1 MEREANAKVVSSFL
15 GGRIDSIP
23 CRPSCSPQLIWKNWM
38 NSTVYSKPT
47 EAKRLAQ
54 QIIEQNLPPKQT
66 RRPLSLLLSPSFFYA
81 SCTRTGL
88 QFVIFNVI
96 LYIVLLCF
104 MYPVVVGVGAVMWM
118 WSLWSLANQGKT
130 MKQEKKIKV
139 KLKLGNLQQDKKIK
153 FLKLSFRLRVYYNA
167 DPGPSQAATT
177 ISGSRSKL

>member
-1 MEREANAKVVSSFL
+1 MEREANAKVVSSFW

-54 QIIEQNLPPKQT
+54 QRIEQNLPPKQT

-88 QFVIFNVI
+88 QLVIFNVI
-96 LYIVLLCF
+96 LNIILLCF

-139 KLKLGNLQQDKKIK
+139 KLKLGNFGNKIK
-153 FLKLSFRLRVYYNA
+153 YKVFKVVLLTPRTL
-167 DPGPSQAATT
+167 
-177 ISGSRSKL
+177 